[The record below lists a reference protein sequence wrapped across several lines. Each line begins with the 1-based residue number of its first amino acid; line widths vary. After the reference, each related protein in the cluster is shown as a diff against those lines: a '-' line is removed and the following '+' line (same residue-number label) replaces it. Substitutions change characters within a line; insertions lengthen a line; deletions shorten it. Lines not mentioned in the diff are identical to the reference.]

1 MLNKSSLIV
10 DGIKIIILLIFQNMS
25 LRRSQR
31 NKSNHIKLNLKER
44 IKTILD
50 GNEKGIIIECYGD
63 KGKGIKLIISTKI

>member
-1 MLNKSSLIV
+1 MRNGFKRFALFTE
-10 DGIKIIILLIFQNMS
+10 LLILENMS

-63 KGKGIKLIISTKI
+63 KG

>member
-1 MLNKSSLIV
+1 
-10 DGIKIIILLIFQNMS
+10 MS

-50 GNEKGIIIECYGD
+50 GNEKGFIIECYGD
-63 KGKGIKLIISTKI
+63 KGKGIKVII